1 MICGIYEYF
10 ISRFSILW
18 LLLSNE
24 SFVLLVEDVR
34 GTGEDARERKRMRRN
49 SVGAL
54 GTGWFQPVAKEVLGT
69 G

>member
-10 ISRFSILW
+10 ISQFSILW

-24 SFVLLVEDVR
+24 SFVLLVEDAR
-34 GTGEDARERKRMRRN
+34 GTGEDARERKRMQRN

-54 GTGWFQPVAKEVLGT
+54 GTGWYSNQ
-69 G
+69 

>member
-24 SFVLLVEDVR
+24 SFVLLVEDAR
-34 GTGEDARERKRMRRN
+34 GMGGCEGTEEDATEQRRGPWYRL
-49 SVGAL
+49 V
-54 GTGWFQPVAKEVLGT
+54 FQPVAKEVLGT